1 MQEELDEVARR
12 IGAAWQTSV
21 LTGTGLPGALGGLA
35 LTHPEDPA
43 ASLAGH
49 LRDPVVTWELTLA
62 RRARAEAQ
70 APRAAH
76 ELFAR
81 WSRRLRDLKVLT
93 QDVAGLHDAAG
104 TISVLELH
112 GSVWDVGCALQCV
125 TSSRRWRDAR
135 VAFDRVPP
143 MCVYCGANLRPGE
156 LLVGESLPLDRV
168 LRAHHAAQRC
178 DVLLV
183 VGLEVA
189 DDLVVSLLEAA
200 KSPSTV
206 VVQVGPSAGKRTRWL
221 MDVVLEGPIDD
232 VLTRLDAALPRE
244 PD

>member
-1 MQEELDEVARR
+1 
-12 IGAAWQTSV
+12 
-21 LTGTGLPGALGGLA
+21 
-35 LTHPEDPA
+35 
-43 ASLAGH
+43 
-49 LRDPVVTWELTLA
+49 
-62 RRARAEAQ
+62 
-70 APRAAH
+70 
-76 ELFAR
+76 
-81 WSRRLRDLKVLT
+81 
-93 QDVAGLHDAAG
+93 
-104 TISVLELH
+104 
-112 GSVWDVGCALQCV
+112 
-125 TSSRRWRDAR
+125 
-135 VAFDRVPP
+135 
-143 MCVYCGANLRPGE
+143 
-156 LLVGESLPLDRV
+156 V